1 MKKDEAEKNQTELL
15 GKIDTLEKV
24 YDYITESL
32 LNTTTLW
39 YLLQAFELVSDEAK
53 KDIKKQIEEVQ
64 AELKNSLSE
73 VNRNVNEVRAEIS
86 NVLNEIRKEHKN
98 IKAEVDQ
105 IKEYVQKIFQLVV
118 DMRYKVMF

>member
-1 MKKDEAEKNQTELL
+1 M
-15 GKIDTLEKV
+15 
-24 YDYITESL
+24 
-32 LNTTTLW
+32 
-39 YLLQAFELVSDEAK
+39 LQAFELVSDEAK